1 MIMLLKQHYFN
12 LAQELP
18 IATWQKMAKS
28 EKKHPPSTS
37 LYPRIILCR
46 PTAQLNVS
54 FETN

>member
-28 EKKHPPSTS
+28 EKNTPLPLRFTHG
-37 LYPRIILCR
+37 LFDAGVLH
-46 PTAQLNVS
+46 N
-54 FETN
+54 